1 MTDRTWFDN
10 PVLQQQLWPE
20 TLVTLYMTLVSTGLT
35 VLVGLPLGLAL
46 VATAPK
52 GLTPNVVVNQV
63 LSVVV
68 NIGRSIPFIILMI
81 SIIPFT
87 RLVVGT
93 TLGWRAAV
101 VPLTIA
107 AIPFFARLVETA
119 VYSVPLGRIEAA
131 QMMGASRMQILGG
144 VLVREALS
152 PLIQATTVLTI
163 TLLSYTAMA
172 GAIGAGGLGQLA
184 INYGYNRFQGDVMF
198 VTVVVI
204 VVMVQAIQMIG
215 DLLARLADHT
225 R

>member
-1 MTDRTWFDN
+1 MTDRTWLDN

-52 GLTPNVVVNQV
+52 GLTPNAVVNQV
-63 LSVVV
+63 ISVIV

-119 VYSVPLGRIEAA
+119 VYSVPPGRIEAA

-152 PLIQATTVLTI
+152 PLIQATTVLMI

-184 INYGYNRFQGDVMF
+184 INYGYNRFQGDVML

-204 VVMVQAIQMIG
+204 VILVQAIQMIG